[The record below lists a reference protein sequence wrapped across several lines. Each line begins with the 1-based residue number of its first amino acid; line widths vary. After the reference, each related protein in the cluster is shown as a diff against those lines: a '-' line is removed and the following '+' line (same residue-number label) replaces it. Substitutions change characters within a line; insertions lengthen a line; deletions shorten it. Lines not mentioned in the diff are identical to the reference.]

1 VDNFSGRNRR
11 ADEVAK
17 RIAAAVAYG
26 PKSKSELVMWL
37 RLKGLRVHGFSTVLV
52 AARINAHERERK
64 NEKIVKAL
72 VGNVNGRV

>member
-17 RIAAAVAYG
+17 GIATAVAYG

-52 AARINAHERERK
+52 PARINAHERERK